1 MSASY
6 LMERARDVVSYF
18 WPTNIWNI
26 NLGAMVTVEIMR
38 GILSSGF
45 GKLLTMAFLIAVM
58 AYFFFCPILKAIMR

>member
-1 MSASY
+1 MSAAY
-6 LMERARDVVSYF
+6 FMERARRVVSYY
-18 WPTNIWNI
+18 WPTNICTI
-26 NLGAMVTVEIMR
+26 DLGAMMTEEIMR